1 MTDPARLPRFSFGLV
16 ADPQYAAIERH
27 PTLDRFYAR
36 SLGKLEE
43 AIAVFNGEDLA
54 FVMTL
59 GDVIDRGFESFDAV
73 LGAYETLRHRA
84 IFLPGNHD
92 FLVEPGRLGEVHKR
106 LGMPAPYHHFALGGV
121 RFVVLDGN
129 VESVFV
135 APPGD
140 PRQEAFGDRLAAMKV
155 EGAINAHIWNG
166 GIGAAQFDWLEEV
179 MDQAEADG
187 EAVVVF
193 LHYPLYPRN
202 EHNLWD
208 CEAVV
213 ELLTRYRCFRAA
225 FSGHNHAG
233 NYGAVGGQH
242 FVNLKGMVET
252 AGTNAFAVVDV
263 FDDRLELR
271 GFGREESRILAFGRT
286 VAAALAPPA
295 A

>member
-1 MTDPARLPRFSFGLV
+1 MTDHARGPRFSFGLI
-16 ADPQYAAIERH
+16 ADPQYADIERH
-27 PTLDRFYAR
+27 PRLERFYSA

-43 AIAVFNGEDLA
+43 AVATFNGEDLA

-59 GDVIDRGFESFDAV
+59 GDVIDRGFENFDAV
-73 LGAYETLRHRA
+73 LAVYEGLRHRA
-84 IFLPGNHD
+84 MFLPGNHD
-92 FLVEPGRLGEVHKR
+92 FAVEPERLGDVHKR
-106 LGMPAPYHHFALGGV
+106 LGMPAPYHHFAIGGT

-140 PRQEAFGDRLAAMKV
+140 PRQEEFGDRLAAMKV

-166 GIGAAQFDWLEEV
+166 GIGAKQLEWLEEV
-179 MDQAEADG
+179 MDLAEADG
-187 EAVVVF
+187 EEVIVF

-213 ELLTRYRCFRAA
+213 ELLTGYPCFRAA
-225 FSGHNHAG
+225 FSGHNHDG
-233 NYGAVGGQH
+233 NYGAIGAMH

-252 AGTNAFAVVDV
+252 PDSNAYAIVDV
-263 FDDRLELR
+263 YDDRLELR
-271 GFGREESRILAFGRT
+271 GFGREESRVLAFARDE
-286 VAAALAPPA
+286 AAASSA